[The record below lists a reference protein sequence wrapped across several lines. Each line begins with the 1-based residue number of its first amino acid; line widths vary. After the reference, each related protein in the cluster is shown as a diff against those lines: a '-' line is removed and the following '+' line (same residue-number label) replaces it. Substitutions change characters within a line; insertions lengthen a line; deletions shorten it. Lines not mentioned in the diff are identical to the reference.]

1 MSRTG
6 FVFEELYLWHEG
18 AMPHRGSAPIQPC
31 VAYENPDTKRRFH
44 SLLKYSGI
52 IDRLEPIRARY
63 ATPEEICRFHTREY
77 HDRIHE
83 ESRFRGGDGGHVAH
97 FAEGGYD
104 IAALSAGGVVAA
116 VEAMMKAS
124 EERRIRNAYCLV
136 RPPGHHA
143 TATMGMGYCI
153 FNNIVIAA
161 RHAQELHRDGVGG
174 IARKGNLRIAVV
186 DYDVHHGN
194 GTQGA
199 FESDPDCLFISIH
212 QAGNYPPHSG
222 GVAELG
228 SRQGFYSVPSESSV
242 AAEDNAGGGGTAKSP
257 EQFPGIVNVPLP
269 PGCGSGA
276 YKYAFDNIVV
286 PSLRRFQP
294 DMIFVSSGFD
304 ANYLDPLARMMLC
317 SDDYRYMARQLLEE
331 AEVLCN
337 GRIIFAHEGGYSA
350 DYVPFCGVAVVEEC
364 VRTSAAHMTTPDLP
378 GPVETDESSHT
389 SNEHIHYHRGYRLN
403 KGVFGVLK
411 DQEDPFLGEVLNWG
425 GQDLQSHQRQLI
437 DSVCRLHKLPVEDAA
452 QDASPLEGQTLHP
465 SVLDTVMQAENR
477 MLEDGV
483 LALVRTMSNKC
494 RAFEYLQEFIRK
506 TTAVP
511 GESD

>member
-1 MSRTG
+1 
-6 FVFEELYLWHEG
+6 
-18 AMPHRGSAPIQPC
+18 MPHRGSAPIQPC
-31 VAYENPDTKRRFH
+31 MAYENPDTKRRFH

-52 IDRLEPIRARY
+52 INRLETIHARY
-63 ATPEEICRFHTREY
+63 ATADEICRFHTREY

-83 ESRFRGGDGGHVAH
+83 ESRFRGGDGGHVAQ

-104 IAALSAGGVVAA
+104 IAALSAGGVLAA
-116 VEAMMKAS
+116 VEAMMLKKQQS

-153 FNNIVIAA
+153 FNNVVIAA
-161 RHAQELHRDGVGG
+161 RHAQQLHQDGVGG
-174 IARKGNLRIAVV
+174 IAREGTLRIAVV

-194 GTQGA
+194 GTQEA

-228 SRQGFYSVPSESSV
+228 SRQGFYSVPHEPTHAA
-242 AAEDNAGGGGTAKSP
+242 AAEGATTTEGGGSP
-257 EQFPGIVNVPLP
+257 ERFPGVVNVPLP

-276 YKYAFDNIVV
+276 YKYAFDNVVV

-304 ANYLDPLARMMLC
+304 ASYLDPLARMMLC
-317 SDDYRYMARQLLEE
+317 SHDYRYMARRLLEE

-337 GRIIFAHEGGYSA
+337 GRVLFVHEGGYSA

-364 VRTSAAHMTTPDLP
+364 VKASAAHKGTP
-378 GPVETDESSHT
+378 GSAEPVKVEESSG
-389 SNEHIHYHRGYRLN
+389 SKFAPNEDIHYHRGYRLN
-403 KGVFGVLK
+403 QETSGALK
-411 DQEDPFLGEVLNWG
+411 DQEDPFLDEVLNWG
-425 GQDLQSHQRQLI
+425 GQDLQLHQRQFI
-437 DSVCRLHKLPVEDAA
+437 NSVCRLHRLPAA
-452 QDASPLEGQTLHP
+452 AEGAALHSGGDDHTLSS
-465 SVLDTVMQAENR
+465 SVADTVVQAENR

-483 LALVRTMSNKC
+483 LALVKTMSNEC
-494 RAFEYLQEFIRK
+494 RAIEYLQEFLRK
-506 TTAVP
+506 KAAAVP
-511 GESD
+511 GEFE